1 MTHLGDGEGVLA
13 APVAET
19 GKDLDPRSHGNPR
32 ESSTPVTTLRQLWD
46 LLLTRSEGLASQAL
60 LWLAAV
66 LLIVSGAVHL
76 HLWDIAYRHVATLGP
91 LFLVQG
97 AATIVVAA
105 GLAVFR
111 IGVLILAG
119 LGLVVGTLIGFI
131 LVVNV
136 GLFGFTLHT
145 ITGWAVLST
154 VVESAAVVVLL
165 VAGVLLWREH
175 PSR

>member
-1 MTHLGDGEGVLA
+1 MTQLGDGEGALT
-13 APVAET
+13 APAV
-19 GKDLDPRSHGNPR
+19 GMGSR
-32 ESSTPVTTLRQLWD
+32 TPTVHRLWH
-46 LLLTRSEGLASQAL
+46 LLLARPEGMASRVL
-60 LWLAAV
+60 LWLASV

-97 AATIVVAA
+97 AATIVVAV
-105 GLAVFR
+105 GLAVLR
-111 IGVLILAG
+111 TGVLILAG

-131 LVVNV
+131 LVLNV

-145 ITGWAVLST
+145 VTGWAVLST
-154 VVESAAVVVLL
+154 VVESVAVVVLL
-165 VAGVLLWREH
+165 LAAVLLYREH

>member
-1 MTHLGDGEGVLA
+1 MTQLADGEGALG
-13 APVAET
+13 APVA
-19 GKDLDPRSHGNPR
+19 GMGSR
-32 ESSTPVTTLRQLWD
+32 TPTVNRLWH
-46 LLLTRSEGLASQAL
+46 LLLARPEGMASWVL

-111 IGVLILAG
+111 TGVLILAG

-131 LVVNV
+131 LVLNV

-145 ITGWAVLST
+145 VTGWAVLST

-165 VAGVLLWREH
+165 VVAVLLWRED